1 MLDTTLAQTNFVG
14 KDGFIWWIGRVADP
28 AVWKNS
34 STDTKKGWAYRCKVR
49 IIGYHPFDEAVMS
62 EAELPWAHVMVDPN
76 SGAGGACIGEKS
88 KMLGGE
94 TVFGFFLDGEEAQQP
109 VIFGALAR
117 NINPELGP
125 QNSSSSIQE
134 GDNTEGENNAFKVM
148 SGRRAGIDGMTTLP
162 NDENKP
168 IGGDSSPIYSVSVET
183 PSGKTQTQL
192 NADNKVGEEKKNS
205 PGELENGNEGVSNDR
220 KSETTFSNTQLGPH
234 SMNNGCEDGPLSD
247 IAHTIGSF
255 LTTVNSLTEFA
266 GSYID
271 TANNLLQDI
280 NKLVRK
286 AAKLVSA
293 AVKKIVNMIRDKVIA
308 LVTKVFRNLQALIIP
323 EPQKSPVI
331 KALQKILDIL
341 FCLFNIDFLG
351 MLLNM
356 FKDMIGKALNP
367 SVCAVEQFIANILAD
382 IYDKILAALKPLLDG
397 LDWLTGAL
405 GKVGSLL
412 SKISSYANMILGFFA
427 CANLKCKDYDDWTQG
442 VGAIE
447 KPNLKFGKV
456 LDNMKF
462 LQKFEN
468 FVGAA
473 DTTGDG
479 AYSATAKFSLLSMIG
494 MGADEFFDCT
504 ARTQNPQT
512 QDDLGDAVPP
522 GFTWSECIPPKVE
535 VHGDGTK
542 TAVLMPIVSSIDGS
556 ILTLEILEP
565 GLNYT
570 VIPKISIIDKTRHG
584 GGANAEAIIDEN
596 GSIVDIY
603 MLSPGEGYCPS
614 TNVVPPKFPVTE
626 DTDDEN
632 PFITFT
638 TPADDAVG
646 VQTSVSLSITFNEPI
661 TRGNGDV
668 TITEAG
674 TNVVH
679 ERINVNDNRISFLSD
694 RIIKIDPKNDLSFNT
709 EYYISMSEGSFMDL
723 FENQFAGM
731 ARTDTYNFTTRGVSG
746 IGSEAVGIVTDL
758 VPYRP
763 GIGYTSGDKGRV
775 GDCSFDLVVT
785 PAGSIAGINNIRC
798 QDKHKKIP
806 SVSIDTRTGIGARL
820 YPIMSY
826 SPDYVSDIGERP
838 SIDGGVVGG
847 GILPTDESGR
857 GGTLFVKVVDCV
869 YSQRTTQVGWVNGNP
884 YYGDFHVHV
893 RDDGKVV
900 KMVGPT
906 HISSPH
912 ATIYNTKEE
921 SLGQPP
927 VITYTPSSSTTTPS
941 PTASP
946 TETTTTTTETTNA
959 PTVTPDSSTPSI
971 NTTTPQQ
978 TTPAPEQPQQQ
989 TPPSTPPPSPPPS
1002 GGGGSGGSGGYG
1014 GGY

>member
-1 MLDTTLAQTNFVG
+1 MLDSALLQTNFVG
-14 KDGFIWWIGRVADP
+14 RDGFIWWIGRVADP

-34 STDTKKGWAYRCKVR
+34 STDNRKGWAYRCKVR
-49 IIGYHPFDEAVMS
+49 IIGYHPFDESVMS
-62 EAELPWAHVMVDPN
+62 EEDLPWAHVMVDPN
-76 SGAGGACIGEKS
+76 SGAGQSNVGTKS
-88 KMLGGE
+88 KMQGGE

-117 NINPELGP
+117 ANNLELGP
-125 QNSSSSIQE
+125 RNTGSSISE
-134 GDNTEGENNAFKVM
+134 SDNVGAEANAFGVQT
-148 SGRRAGIDGMTTLP
+148 GRRSGVDGMTTLP

-168 IGGDSSPIYSVSVET
+168 IGGDASPTGES
-183 PSGKTQTQL
+183 QTKL
-192 NADNKVGEEKKNS
+192 NADNKVGEERKSS
-205 PGELENGNEGVSNDR
+205 PGELETGTEGVTNDR
-220 KSETTFSNTQLGPH
+220 KSETAFSNTQLGPH
-234 SMNNGCEDGPLSD
+234 TMDNGCEQGPLSD

-266 GSYID
+266 GLYID
-271 TANNLLQDI
+271 TANNLIQDVQ
-280 NKLVRK
+280 KLVRK

-293 AVKKIVNMIRDKVIA
+293 AVKKIVNLIRDKVVK

-323 EPQKSPVI
+323 EPQKSPVV
-331 KALQKILDIL
+331 KALNKILDIL

-351 MLLNM
+351 MLIDM

-382 IYDKILAALKPLLDG
+382 IYDKILRALKPLLDG

-405 GKVGSLL
+405 GSIGGLL
-412 SKISSYANMILGFFA
+412 SKVSSYANMILGFFA
-427 CANLKCKDYDDWTQG
+427 CAKLKCKDYEDWTQG
-442 VGAIE
+442 KGVFD
-447 KPNLKFGKV
+447 KPDLEWGNV
-456 LDNMKF
+456 LDNVGF
-462 LQKFEN
+462 LQKFDN

-479 AYSATAKFSLLSMIG
+479 VYDARAKFSLLSMIG
-494 MGADEFFDCT
+494 MGAPDFFDCT
-504 ARTQNPQT
+504 QKTQNPQT
-512 QDDLGDAVPP
+512 QDDLGDSVPP

-542 TAVLMPIVSSIDGS
+542 TAVLMPIVSSVDGS

-570 VIPKISIIDKTRHG
+570 LAPTISIIDKTRHG
-584 GGANAEAIIDEN
+584 GGAHAEAIIDDN
-596 GSIVDIY
+596 GSIVDVY
-603 MLSPGEGYCPS
+603 MLAPGEGYCPS
-614 TNVVPPKFPVTE
+614 TNVVPPKYPVTE
-626 DTDDEN
+626 DFDDEN

-638 TPADDAVG
+638 TPSDDAVG
-646 VQTSVSLSITFNEPI
+646 VQTSTSLSITFNEAI
-661 TRGNGDV
+661 IRGNGDV
-668 TITEAG
+668 TITESATG
-674 TNVVH
+674 VVH
-679 ERINVNDNRISFLSD
+679 ERINVKDSRISFLSD
-694 RIIKIDPKNDLSFNT
+694 RIIKVDPKNNLRFNT
-709 EYYISMSEGSFMDL
+709 EYYISMSEGSFLDL
-723 FENQFAGM
+723 YDNQFAGM

-746 IGSEAVGIVTDL
+746 IGSEAVGIVTNL

-806 SVSIDTRTGIGARL
+806 RVTIDTKTGIGAKL

-838 SIDGGVVGG
+838 SRDGGVVGG
-847 GILPTDESGR
+847 GIEPTDESGR
-857 GGTLFVKVVDCV
+857 GGTLFVKVIDCV
-869 YSQRTTQVGWVNGNP
+869 YSQRTVQVGWVNGNP
-884 YYGDFHVHV
+884 YYGDFHVHPETG
-893 RDDGKVV
+893 R

-906 HISSPH
+906 HVSSPH

-921 SLGQPP
+921 SLGQPVQISYIP
-927 VITYTPSSSTTTPS
+927 PSQTTDTSTPTVST
-941 PTASP
+941 
-946 TETTTTTTETTNA
+946 TETTTTTEQTDAPANTT
-959 PTVTPDSSTPSI
+959 DISTPSI
-971 NTTTPQQ
+971 NTNTPQQ
-978 TTPAPEQPQQQ
+978 TTQQDTQPPEQTGGT
-989 TPPSTPPPSPPPS
+989 TPPSTPPPSSPPS

>member
-1 MLDTTLAQTNFVG
+1 MLDNALVQTNFVG
-14 KDGFIWWIGRVADP
+14 RDGFIWWIGRVADP
-28 AVWKNS
+28 AVWRNA
-34 STDTKKGWAYRCKVR
+34 STDNKKGWAYRCKVR
-49 IIGYHPFDEAVMS
+49 IIGYHPFDESIMS
-62 EAELPWAHVMVDPN
+62 EDELPWAHVMVDPN
-76 SGAGGACIGEKS
+76 SGAGLACLGEKS
-88 KMLGGE
+88 KMVGGE

-109 VIFGALAR
+109 VVFGALAR
-117 NINPELGP
+117 SGNLDLGP
-125 QNSSSSIQE
+125 RNIDSFVKDGAASE
-134 GDNTEGENNAFKVM
+134 KNAFSVQ
-148 SGRRAGIDGMTTLP
+148 SGRRSGIEGITTLS
-162 NDENKP
+162 NDENKE
-168 IGGDSSPIYSVSVET
+168 I
-183 PSGKTQTQL
+183 SGEPDPTGKSQL
-192 NADNKVGEEKKNS
+192 EVNAENKVGEEKKNS
-205 PGELENGNEGVSNDR
+205 PGERESGIEGTSNDR
-220 KSETTFSNTQLGPH
+220 KSETSFSNKQLGPH
-234 SMNNGCEDGPLSD
+234 SMENGCEQGPLSD

-266 GSYID
+266 GAYID

-286 AAKLVSA
+286 AAKIVSA
-293 AVKKIVNMIRDKVIA
+293 AVKKIVNIIRDKVIA

-323 EPQKSPVI
+323 EPQKSPVV

-351 MLLNM
+351 MLIDM

-382 IYDKILAALKPLLDG
+382 IYDKILRALKPLLDG

-405 GKVGSLL
+405 GSIGGLL
-412 SKISSYANMILGFFA
+412 SKVSSYANMILGFFA
-427 CANLKCKDYDDWTQG
+427 CANLKCKDYEDWTQG
-442 VGAIE
+442 KGAIE

-462 LQKFEN
+462 LEKFDN

-479 AYSATAKFSLLSMIG
+479 VYDARAKFSLLSMIG
-494 MGADEFFDCT
+494 MGAPDFFDCT
-504 ARTQNPQT
+504 QKTQNPQT
-512 QDDLGDAVPP
+512 QDDLGDGVPP
-522 GFTWSECIPPKVE
+522 GFTWSQCIPPKIE

-542 TAVLMPIVSSIDGS
+542 TAVLMPIVSSVDGS

-570 VIPKISIIDKTRHG
+570 VSPKISIIDKTRHG
-584 GGANAEAIIDEN
+584 GGAHAKAIIDDN
-596 GSIVDIY
+596 GSIVDVY
-603 MLSPGEGYCPS
+603 MLAPGEGYCPS
-614 TNVVPPKFPVTE
+614 TNVVPPKYPVTE
-626 DTDDEN
+626 DFDDEN

-646 VQTSVSLSITFNEPI
+646 VQTATSLSITFNEPI
-661 TRGNGDV
+661 VKGNGEI
-668 TITEAG
+668 TITESV

-679 ERINVNDNRISFLSD
+679 ERINVNDDRISFLSD
-694 RIIKIDPKNDLSFNT
+694 RIIKVDPKNDLRFNT
-709 EYYISMSEGSFMDL
+709 EYFISMSEGSFMDL
-723 FENQFAGM
+723 YDNQFAGM

-758 VPYRP
+758 VPYKP

-785 PAGSIAGINNIRC
+785 PAGSIAGITNINC
-798 QDKHKKIP
+798 QDKHKNIP
-806 SVSIDTRTGIGARL
+806 SVSIDTRTGIGAVL
-820 YPIMSY
+820 YPIISY

-838 SIDGGVVGG
+838 NRDGGVIRD
-847 GILPTDESGR
+847 GIAATDESGR
-857 GGTLFVKVVDCV
+857 GGTLFVKVIDCV
-869 YSQRTTQVGWVNGNP
+869 YSQRTVQIGWVNGNP
-884 YYGDFHVHV
+884 YYGDFHVHPETG
-893 RDDGKVV
+893 R

-906 HISSPH
+906 HVSSPH

-921 SLGQPP
+921 SLGQP
-927 VITYTPSSSTTTPS
+927 VQISYTPSSQTTDTPTPTVSTTD
-941 PTASP
+941 
-946 TETTTTTTETTNA
+946 TTTTTEQTNA
-959 PTVTPDSSTPSI
+959 PANTTDISTPSI
-971 NTTTPQQ
+971 NTNTPQQ
-978 TTPAPEQPQQQ
+978 TTQQNTQPPEQTGGT

-1002 GGGGSGGSGGYG
+1002 GGGGSGGSGGGGYG

>member
-28 AVWKNS
+28 SVWKNS

-49 IIGYHPFDEAVMS
+49 IIGYHPFDETVMS

-76 SGAGGACIGEKS
+76 SGAGGASIGEKS

-117 NINPELGP
+117 NANPELGP
-125 QNSSSSIQE
+125 QNASSSIQE
-134 GDNTEGENNAFKVM
+134 GDNVDAENNAFKVA
-148 SGRRAGIDGMTTLP
+148 SGRRAGIDGMTTMP

-168 IGGDSSPIYSVSVET
+168 IGAAASPTGES
-183 PSGKTQTQL
+183 QTKL

-234 SMNNGCEDGPLSD
+234 SMDNGCEDGPLSD

-271 TANNLLQDI
+271 TANNLLADV
-280 NKLVRK
+280 NKLVKK

-293 AVKKIVNMIRDKVIA
+293 AVKKIVNLIRDKVIG
-308 LVTKVFRNLQALIIP
+308 LITKVFRNLQALIIP
-323 EPQKSPVI
+323 EPQKSPII

-351 MLLNM
+351 MLMGM

-367 SVCAVEQFIANILAD
+367 SVCAVEQFIGNILAD
-382 IYDKILAALKPLLDG
+382 IYDKILAALKPILDG
-397 LDWLTGAL
+397 LDWLSGAL
-405 GKVGSLL
+405 GKVGGLL
-412 SKISSYANMILGFFA
+412 SKISSYTSMILGFFA
-427 CANLKCKDYDDWTQG
+427 CAKLNCKKYDDWTQG

-462 LQKFEN
+462 LQKFDN

-494 MGADEFFDCT
+494 QGADEFFDCT
-504 ARTQNPQT
+504 ARVQNPQT

-542 TAVLMPIVSSIDGS
+542 TAILMPIVSSVDGS

-603 MLSPGEGYCPS
+603 MLAPGEGYCPS

-638 TPADDAVG
+638 TPSDDAVG
-646 VQTSVSLSITFNEPI
+646 VQTSASLSITFNEPI

-668 TITEAG
+668 TITESG

-679 ERINVNDNRISFLSD
+679 ERINVKDSRISFLSD
-694 RIIKIDPKNDLSFNT
+694 RIIKIDPKNNLRFNT

-723 FENQFAGM
+723 FDNQFAGM

-746 IGSEAVGIVTDL
+746 IGSEAVGIVTNL
-758 VPYRP
+758 IPYRP

-798 QDKHKKIP
+798 QDKHKIIP
-806 SVSIDTRTGIGARL
+806 PVTIDTRTGIGARL

-838 SIDGGVVGG
+838 GTDGGIVGG
-847 GILPTDESGR
+847 GIQATDESGR

-893 RDDGKVV
+893 RDNGKVV
-900 KMVGPT
+900 KMVGPN

-927 VITYTPSSSTTTPS
+927 VITYTPSSNTTTT

-946 TETTTTTTETTNA
+946 TETTTTTTEQTNASADTTN
-959 PTVTPDSSTPSI
+959 SSAPSI
-971 NTTTPQQ
+971 NTNTPQQ
-978 TTPAPEQPQQQ
+978 TTQTPEQTGGT
-989 TPPSTPPPSPPPS
+989 TPPSTPPPSSPPS

>member
-1 MLDTTLAQTNFVG
+1 MLDSALLQTNFVG
-14 KDGFIWWIGRVADP
+14 RDGFIWWIGRVADP

-34 STDTKKGWAYRCKVR
+34 STDNRKGWAYRCKVR
-49 IIGYHPFDEAVMS
+49 IIGYHPFDESVMS
-62 EAELPWAHVMVDPN
+62 EEDLPWAHVMVDPN
-76 SGAGGACIGEKS
+76 SGAGQSNVGTKS
-88 KMLGGE
+88 KMQGGE

-117 NINPELGP
+117 ANNLELGP
-125 QNSSSSIQE
+125 RNTGSSISE
-134 GDNTEGENNAFKVM
+134 SDNVGAEANAFGVQT
-148 SGRRAGIDGMTTLP
+148 GRRSGVDGMTTLP

-168 IGGDSSPIYSVSVET
+168 IGGDASPTGES
-183 PSGKTQTQL
+183 QTKL
-192 NADNKVGEEKKNS
+192 NADNKVGEERKSS
-205 PGELENGNEGVSNDR
+205 PGELETGTEGVTNDR
-220 KSETTFSNTQLGPH
+220 KSETAFSNTQLGPH
-234 SMNNGCEDGPLSD
+234 TMDNGCEQGPLSD

-266 GSYID
+266 GLYID
-271 TANNLLQDI
+271 TANNLIQDVQ
-280 NKLVRK
+280 KLVRK

-293 AVKKIVNMIRDKVIA
+293 AVKKIVNLIRDKVVK

-323 EPQKSPVI
+323 EPQKSPVV

-341 FCLFNIDFLG
+341 FCLFNIDFLS
-351 MLLNM
+351 MLIDM

-382 IYDKILAALKPLLDG
+382 IYDKILRALKPLLDG

-412 SKISSYANMILGFFA
+412 SKVSSYANMILGFFA
-427 CANLKCKDYDDWTQG
+427 CAKLKCKDYEDWTQG
-442 VGAIE
+442 KGVFD
-447 KPNLKFGKV
+447 KPDLEWGNV

-462 LQKFEN
+462 LEKFDN

-479 AYSATAKFSLLSMIG
+479 VYDANAKFSLLSMIG
-494 MGADEFFDCT
+494 MGADQFFDCSQK
-504 ARTQNPQT
+504 TQNPQT
-512 QDDLGDAVPP
+512 QDELGDAVPP

-542 TAVLMPIVSSIDGS
+542 TAVLMPIVSSVDGS

-570 VIPKISIIDKTRHG
+570 LAPKISIIDKTRHG
-584 GGANAEAIIDEN
+584 GGAHAEAIIDGN
-596 GSIVDIY
+596 GSIVDVY
-603 MLSPGEGYCPS
+603 MLAPGEGYCPS
-614 TNVVPPKFPVTE
+614 TNVVPPKYPVTE
-626 DTDDEN
+626 DTDEEN

-638 TPADDAVG
+638 TPSDDAVG
-646 VQTSVSLSITFNEPI
+646 VQTSASLSITFNEAI
-661 TRGNGDV
+661 TKGTGDI
-668 TITEAG
+668 TITESG
-674 TNVVH
+674 TGVVH
-679 ERINVNDNRISFLSD
+679 ERINVADSRISFLSD
-694 RIIKIDPKNDLSFNT
+694 RIIKVDPRNDLRFNT
-709 EYYISMSEGSFMDL
+709 EYFISMSEGSFKDL
-723 FENQFAGM
+723 YDNQFAGM
-731 ARTDTYNFTTRGVSG
+731 AKTDTYNFTTRGVSG

-758 VPYRP
+758 VPLRP

-775 GDCSFDLVVT
+775 GDCSFDLIVT
-785 PAGSIAGINNIRC
+785 PAGSIAGITNIRC

-806 SVSIDTRTGIGARL
+806 KVSIDTKTGIGARL
-820 YPIMSY
+820 YPIMTY

-838 SIDGGVVGG
+838 SRDGGVVGG
-847 GILPTDESGR
+847 GIEPTDESGR
-857 GGTLFVKVVDCV
+857 GGTLFVKVIDCV
-869 YSQRTTQVGWVNGNP
+869 YSQRTVQIGWVNGNP
-884 YYGDFHVHV
+884 YYGDFHVHPETG
-893 RDDGKVV
+893 R

-906 HISSPH
+906 HVSSPH

-921 SLGQPP
+921 SLGQP
-927 VITYTPSSSTTTPS
+927 VQISYTPSSQTTDTPTPTVSTTD
-941 PTASP
+941 
-946 TETTTTTTETTNA
+946 TTTTTEQTNA

-989 TPPSTPPPSPPPS
+989 TGGTTPPSTPPPSPPPS
-1002 GGGGSGGSGGYG
+1002 GGGGSGGSGGGGYG

>member
-1 MLDTTLAQTNFVG
+1 MQ
-14 KDGFIWWIGRVADP
+14 
-28 AVWKNS
+28 
-34 STDTKKGWAYRCKVR
+34 
-49 IIGYHPFDEAVMS
+49 
-62 EAELPWAHVMVDPN
+62 
-76 SGAGGACIGEKS
+76 
-88 KMLGGE
+88 GGE

-117 NINPELGP
+117 ANNLELGP
-125 QNSSSSIQE
+125 RNTGSSISE
-134 GDNTEGENNAFKVM
+134 SDNVGAEANAFGVQT
-148 SGRRAGIDGMTTLP
+148 GRRSGVDGMTTLP

-168 IGGDSSPIYSVSVET
+168 IGGDASPTGES
-183 PSGKTQTQL
+183 QTKL
-192 NADNKVGEEKKNS
+192 NADNKVGEERKSS
-205 PGELENGNEGVSNDR
+205 PGELETGTEGVTNDR
-220 KSETTFSNTQLGPH
+220 KSETAFSNTQLGPH
-234 SMNNGCEDGPLSD
+234 TMDNGCEQGPLSD

-266 GSYID
+266 GLYID
-271 TANNLLQDI
+271 TANNLIQDVQ
-280 NKLVRK
+280 KLVRK

-293 AVKKIVNMIRDKVIA
+293 AVKKIVNLIRDKVVK

-323 EPQKSPVI
+323 EPQKSPVV

-351 MLLNM
+351 MLLDM

-382 IYDKILAALKPLLDG
+382 IYDKILRALKPLLDG

-405 GKVGSLL
+405 GSIGGLL
-412 SKISSYANMILGFFA
+412 SKVSSYANMILGFFA
-427 CANLKCKDYDDWTQG
+427 CAKLKCKDYEDWTQG
-442 VGAIE
+442 KGVFD
-447 KPNLKFGKV
+447 KPDLEWGNV
-456 LDNMKF
+456 LDNVGF
-462 LQKFEN
+462 LQKFDN

-479 AYSATAKFSLLSMIG
+479 VYDARAKFSLLSMIG
-494 MGADEFFDCT
+494 MGAPDFFDCT
-504 ARTQNPQT
+504 QKTQNPQT

-542 TAVLMPIVSSIDGS
+542 TAVLMPIVSSVDGS

-570 VIPKISIIDKTRHG
+570 LAPKISIIDKTRHG
-584 GGANAEAIIDEN
+584 GGAHAEAIIDDN
-596 GSIVDIY
+596 GSIVDVY
-603 MLSPGEGYCPS
+603 MLAPGEGYCPS
-614 TNVVPPKFPVTE
+614 TNVVPPKYPVTE

-646 VQTSVSLSITFNEPI
+646 VQTSASLSITFNEAI
-661 TRGNGDV
+661 VKGNGDI
-668 TITEAG
+668 TITESG
-674 TNVVH
+674 TGVVH
-679 ERINVNDNRISFLSD
+679 ERINVSDSRISFLSD
-694 RIIKIDPKNDLSFNT
+694 RIIKVDPKNDLRFNT
-709 EYYISMSEGSFMDL
+709 EYYISMSEGSFLDL
-723 FENQFAGM
+723 YDNQFAGM

-746 IGSEAVGIVTDL
+746 IGSEAVGIVTNL
-758 VPYRP
+758 IPYRP

-806 SVSIDTRTGIGARL
+806 RVTIDTKTGIGARL

-826 SPDYVSDIGERP
+826 SPDFVSDIGERP
-838 SIDGGVVGG
+838 GRDGGVVGG
-847 GILPTDESGR
+847 GIEPTDESGR
-857 GGTLFVKVVDCV
+857 GGTLFVKVIDCV
-869 YSQRTTQVGWVNGNP
+869 YSQRTVQVGWVNGNP
-884 YYGDFHVHV
+884 YYGDFHVHPETG
-893 RDDGKVV
+893 R

-921 SLGQPP
+921 SLGQPVQISYIP
-927 VITYTPSSSTTTPS
+927 PSQTTDTSTPTVST
-941 PTASP
+941 
-946 TETTTTTTETTNA
+946 TETTTTTEQTDAPANTT
-959 PTVTPDSSTPSI
+959 DISTPSI
-971 NTTTPQQ
+971 NTNTPQQ
-978 TTPAPEQPQQQ
+978 TTQQDTQPPEQTGGT
-989 TPPSTPPPSPPPS
+989 TPPSTPPPSSPPS

>member
-1 MLDTTLAQTNFVG
+1 MLDSALLQTNFVG
-14 KDGFIWWIGRVADP
+14 RDGFVWWIGRVADP
-28 AVWKNS
+28 AVWKNE
-34 STDTKKGWAYRCKVR
+34 STDNKKGWAFRCKVR
-49 IIGYHPFDEAVMS
+49 IIGYHPFDENVLS
-62 EAELPWAHVMVDPN
+62 EADLPWAHVMVDPN
-76 SGAGGACIGEKS
+76 SGAGMACVGDKS
-88 KMLGGE
+88 RMLGGE

-109 VIFGALAR
+109 VVFGALAR
-117 NINPELGP
+117 TINPELGP
-125 QNSSSSIQE
+125 RNSGSISE
-134 GDNTEGENNAFKVM
+134 SDNVGAEANAFRVQ
-148 SGRRAGIDGMTTLP
+148 SGRRAGVDGMTTLP

-168 IGGDSSPIYSVSVET
+168 IGGDASPTGKNQLET
-183 PSGKTQTQL
+183 
-192 NADNKVGEEKKNS
+192 NAENKVGEEKKNS
-205 PGELENGNEGVSNDR
+205 PGELENGNEGISNDK
-220 KSETTFSNTQLGPH
+220 KSEVAFSNTQLGPH
-234 SMNNGCEDGPLSD
+234 TMDNGCEQGPLSD

-266 GSYID
+266 GLYID
-271 TANNLLQDI
+271 TANNLIQDVQ
-280 NKLVRK
+280 KLVRK

-293 AVKKIVNMIRDKVIA
+293 AVKKIVNLIRDKVVK

-323 EPQKSPVI
+323 EPQKSPVV

-351 MLLNM
+351 MLLDM

-382 IYDKILAALKPLLDG
+382 IYDKILRALKPLLDG

-405 GKVGSLL
+405 GSIGGLL
-412 SKISSYANMILGFFA
+412 SKVSSYANMILGFFA
-427 CANLKCKDYDDWTQG
+427 CAKLKCKDYEDWTQG
-442 VGAIE
+442 KGVFD
-447 KPNLKFGKV
+447 KPDLEWGNV

-462 LQKFEN
+462 LEKFDN

-479 AYSATAKFSLLSMIG
+479 VYDANAKFSLLSMIG
-494 MGADEFFDCT
+494 MGADQFFDCT
-504 ARTQNPQT
+504 QKTQNPQT

-542 TAVLMPIVSSIDGS
+542 TAVLMPIVSSVDGS

-570 VIPKISIIDKTRHG
+570 LAPKISIIDKTRHG
-584 GGANAEAIIDEN
+584 GGAHAEAIIDDN
-596 GSIVDIY
+596 GSIVDVY
-603 MLSPGEGYCPS
+603 MLAPGEGYCPS
-614 TNVVPPKFPVTE
+614 TNVVPPKYPVTE

-638 TPADDAVG
+638 TPSDDAVG
-646 VQTSVSLSITFNEPI
+646 VQTSASLSITFNEAI
-661 TRGNGDV
+661 YKGYGDI
-668 TITEAG
+668 TITESG
-674 TNVVH
+674 TGVVH
-679 ERINVNDNRISFLSD
+679 ERINVKDNRISFLSD
-694 RIIKIDPKNDLSFNT
+694 RIIKVDPKNNLRFNT
-709 EYYISMSEGSFMDL
+709 EYYISMSEGSFLDVYD
-723 FENQFAGM
+723 NQFAGM

-746 IGSEAVGIVTDL
+746 IGSEAVGIVTNL

-806 SVSIDTRTGIGARL
+806 RVTIDTKTGIGARL

-838 SIDGGVVGG
+838 SRDGGVVGD
-847 GILPTDESGR
+847 GIRPTDESGR
-857 GGTLFVKVVDCV
+857 GGTLFVKVIDCV
-869 YSQRTTQVGWVNGNP
+869 YSQRTVQVGWVNGNP
-884 YYGDFHVHV
+884 YYGDFHVHPETG
-893 RDDGKVV
+893 R

-921 SLGQPP
+921 SLGQP
-927 VITYTPSSSTTTPS
+927 VQISYTPSSQTTDTSTPTVSTTD
-941 PTASP
+941 
-946 TETTTTTTETTNA
+946 TTTTTEQTDAPANTT
-959 PTVTPDSSTPSI
+959 DISTPSI
-971 NTTTPQQ
+971 NTNTPQQ
-978 TTPAPEQPQQQ
+978 TTQQDTQPPEQTGGT
-989 TPPSTPPPSPPPS
+989 TPPSTPPPSSPPS